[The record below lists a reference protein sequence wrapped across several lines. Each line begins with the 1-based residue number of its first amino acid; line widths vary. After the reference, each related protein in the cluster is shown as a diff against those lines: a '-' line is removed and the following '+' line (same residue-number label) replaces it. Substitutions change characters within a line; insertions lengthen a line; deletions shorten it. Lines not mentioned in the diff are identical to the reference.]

1 LYNLKK
7 NEFDQT
13 KYRVEYVFQ
22 SLEKGIAPVRALR
35 GLGRVLKLR
44 ERSKEVTISYE
55 QTGNARDDVTYVE
68 LDLNDVEPGGQ
79 KVRVEVTDLLTNQQ
93 VRKEILFDIVP

>member
-1 LYNLKK
+1 
-7 NEFDQT
+7 
-13 KYRVEYVFQ
+13 
-22 SLEKGIAPVRALR
+22 
-35 GLGRVLKLR
+35 
-44 ERSKEVTISYE
+44 
-55 QTGNARDDVTYVE
+55 VE